1 MKVSLVFYGLT
12 SKDDQYVSYKETQR
26 LMNSLNGHT
35 RVVEDGGHFLEEEG
49 FVTFTSLINRMQGYM
64 TR

>member
-1 MKVSLVFYGLT
+1 
-12 SKDDQYVSYKETQR
+12 
-26 LMNSLNGHT
+26 
-35 RVVEDGGHFLEEEG
+35 GHFLEEEG